1 MGTHRNRPRPLLVD
15 LLVGAGL
22 GLLIVIARL
31 LPHLPNFTPVA
42 AVALFSAY
50 FFKQRQWA
58 SVVPL
63 VGMIIA
69 DFFLPSYAWHQR
81 LIVYGSFLICF
92 FIGFALR
99 KKYST
104 GRTITTSLTASL
116 VFYLITNCVFLYHG
130 NGPVMYPH
138 TIAGQINSYINA
150 LPFLKWTILGDLTYS
165 LTFFIVYQ
173 FAHMHII
180 NKRKAMV
187 HDRIK

>member
-1 MGTHRNRPRPLLVD
+1 MGTHRSRRRLLID
-15 LLVGAGL
+15 LGVALGLV
-22 GLLIVIARL
+22 LLIVAARV

-50 FFKQRQWA
+50 FFRHRQWA
-58 SVVPL
+58 ASIPL
-63 VGMIIA
+63 IGMIIA

-92 FIGFALR
+92 FIGFYLR
-99 KKYST
+99 KKYSV
-104 GRTITTSLTASL
+104 GRTIGTSLAASL
-116 VFYLITNCVFLYHG
+116 VFYLITNCVFLYRG

-138 TIAGQINSYINA
+138 TLAGQITSYINA

-165 LTFFIVYQ
+165 LTLFIAYQ
-173 FAHMHII
+173 YANTYIT
-180 NKRKAMV
+180 NKRKAAL